1 MSSQVMLSV
10 KERRAIFVKCVGL
23 TPVFRSNGMPLTC
36 GDVRTRRSV
45 PMPSLADRC
54 SGGLGSD
61 YFVESFDDL
70 ANFFGCSF

>member
-1 MSSQVMLSV
+1 MLSV
-10 KERRAIFVKCVGL
+10 KERRAVFVKCVGL
-23 TPVFRSNGMPLTC
+23 TPVFLLTC
-36 GDVRTRRSV
+36 SDVRTRRSV

-54 SGGLGSD
+54 SGGLDSD